1 MPAWR
6 DYYGILG
13 ISRQA
18 GREEIRRAFR
28 RQALRYHPDTYR
40 GSRVEAEIMI
50 KEIIEAYRVLGDPSR
65 RRAYDRTR
73 RVRRSGFGGI
83 GPEDLGRMDAAPAPV
98 GSRHARPGWRSGRG
112 SRKAVASLAMGLGGL
127 IPAGLAMF
135 NVTVAQM
142 VCLLGISSLGFGLPA
157 IVLGLSAEDD
167 LDRLLVPIRARYV
180 AKTGNALG
188 IASVG
193 LACAVALVV
202 DYGLISERILSAP

>member
-1 MPAWR
+1 MPPWR

-13 ISRQA
+13 VWRHA
-18 GREEIRRAFR
+18 GREEVRRAFR

-50 KEIIEAYRVLGDPSR
+50 KEVIEAYRVLGDPSR

-73 RVRRSGFGGI
+73 RIRRGGT
-83 GPEDLGRMDAAPAPV
+83 GGMRPEDLGQMDTAPAAA
-98 GSRHARPGWRSGRG
+98 GAARPRPRRRGGRG
-112 SRKAVASLAMGLGGL
+112 SRKAVASLALGLGGV
-127 IPAGLAMF
+127 IPAGLAMLDL
-135 NVTVAQM
+135 TAAQM

-167 LDRLLVPIRARYV
+167 LDRLPVPIRARYV

-188 IASVG
+188 IASV
-193 LACAVALVV
+193 LLTCAVTLIV
-202 DYGLISERILSAP
+202 DYTLIGERILNAP